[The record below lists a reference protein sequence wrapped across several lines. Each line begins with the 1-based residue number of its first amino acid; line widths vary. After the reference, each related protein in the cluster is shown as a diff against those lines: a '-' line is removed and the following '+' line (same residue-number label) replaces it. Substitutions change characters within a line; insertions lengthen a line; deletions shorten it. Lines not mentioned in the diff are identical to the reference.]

1 MIMVSTMDGAGT
13 TPTIIWPT
21 LTLGIIIIITAA
33 IQLTTTTT
41 TTTRTTA
48 IIMVTATTSD
58 RLWATAVDAENFLKT
73 TTMAGLPV
81 EDTATVKPTTTIL

>member
-1 MIMVSTMDGAGT
+1 MTMVSTMAGAGT
-13 TPTIIWPT
+13 TLTIIWPT

-41 TTTRTTA
+41 TTTRITA
-48 IIMVTATTSD
+48 ITLVTAITSD
-58 RLWATAVDAENFLKT
+58 RQWATATDAESFLKT
-73 TTMAGLPV
+73 TTMAEWQA